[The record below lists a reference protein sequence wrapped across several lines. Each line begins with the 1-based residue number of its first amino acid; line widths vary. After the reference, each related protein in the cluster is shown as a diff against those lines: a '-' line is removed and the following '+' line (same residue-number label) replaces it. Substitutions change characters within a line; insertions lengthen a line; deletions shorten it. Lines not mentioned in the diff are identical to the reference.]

1 MDKEHYS
8 FRYVGAD
15 LGLFNISPGTIP
27 WIKIRDDE
35 ELPVLAKLSRVWLI
49 FRGNQLESSRL
60 GFEWQVKDSDVVL
73 ATFCPAND
81 ARLISQYKNL
91 NGFGIA
97 EQIIDLIMRD
107 LHRNIGGKNQNKAG
121 ILFGSQLLESEIPAA
136 LKPFV
141 DQVKRWKKFLAPIH
155 ETENIAIYMSRGQKS
170 QINGENYYLLPIP
183 IYALT
188 FSREVHLELFGPCR
202 ESGETLFDFD
212 PQKQP
217 PSVDEAGAWW
227 ELPDEKVIVVLFHD
241 YANERVARYYGYE
254 STWQQFKER
263 QGAQRKREAESYG
276 RLVAEETLQQENK
289 RTALLSNLLRE

>member
-1 MDKEHYS
+1 MDKEYYS

-121 ILFGSQLLESEIPAA
+121 ILFGSQLL
-136 LKPFV
+136 
-141 DQVKRWKKFLAPIH
+141 
-155 ETENIAIYMSRGQKS
+155 
-170 QINGENYYLLPIP
+170 
-183 IYALT
+183 
-188 FSREVHLELFGPCR
+188 
-202 ESGETLFDFD
+202 
-212 PQKQP
+212 
-217 PSVDEAGAWW
+217 
-227 ELPDEKVIVVLFHD
+227 
-241 YANERVARYYGYE
+241 
-254 STWQQFKER
+254 
-263 QGAQRKREAESYG
+263 
-276 RLVAEETLQQENK
+276 
-289 RTALLSNLLRE
+289 